1 MKTPIL
7 LSSIIAL
14 TGCAIGTSSEIKRAE
29 ELVQQFECKSIDTD
43 QLAHNSITGF
53 HERSLAVSKDKSL
66 DYLERYKS
74 GETLFDIP
82 LYDVIEHQ
90 YMSYKAA
97 CEFLGGISASSIKVE
112 YE

>member
-1 MKTPIL
+1 MKTSIL
-7 LSSIIAL
+7 LGLIFCL

-29 ELVQQFECKSIDTD
+29 ELVQQFECKNIDTD

-53 HERSLAVSKDKSL
+53 HERTLAVSKDKSL
-66 DYLERYKS
+66 EYLERYKS

-97 CEFLGGISASSIKVE
+97 CEFLGGISAASIQVQ
-112 YE
+112 YD